1 MAVTLAGV
9 QAPSV
14 TLAGAGTVVAGLGF
28 GAAALACFGT
38 LARLAA
44 PAERGELFAVA
55 YVIAYLAFSL
65 PAVLA
70 GLAATSFGLHATAL
84 AYGVAVAALS
94 LTALAAQRLRAARLP
109 RQG

>member
-1 MAVTLAGV
+1 M
-9 QAPSV
+9 
-14 TLAGAGTVVAGLGF
+14 LAGAGTALAGAGF
-28 GAAALACFGT
+28 GASALACFGT

-70 GLAATSFGLHATAL
+70 GLASTSFGLHATAL
-84 AYGVAVAALS
+84 TYGVAVAVLGLA
-94 LTALAAQRLRAARLP
+94 ALAAQRARHPAAAP
-109 RQG
+109 APAPAP